1 MANQFLIKNT
11 MHEMR
16 DLSAI
21 EIDGLKG
28 NNPIYAG
35 VKDKVSQK
43 SNKSLIHCE

>member
-1 MANQFLIKNT
+1 MTNQFLIKDT
-11 MHEMR
+11 MQEMT

-35 VKDKVSQK
+35 VKTK
-43 SNKSLIHCE
+43 SHKNQISH